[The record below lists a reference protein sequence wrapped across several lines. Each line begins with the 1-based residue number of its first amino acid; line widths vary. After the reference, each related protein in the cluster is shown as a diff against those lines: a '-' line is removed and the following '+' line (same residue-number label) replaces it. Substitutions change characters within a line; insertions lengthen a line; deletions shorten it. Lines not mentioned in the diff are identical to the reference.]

1 MKMASLMLASLS
13 LFVKEAPV
21 SGQMKYT
28 PDTDRQENSFTG
40 T

>member
-13 LFVKEAPV
+13 LFVKVAPV
-21 SGQMKYT
+21 SGQVKYT